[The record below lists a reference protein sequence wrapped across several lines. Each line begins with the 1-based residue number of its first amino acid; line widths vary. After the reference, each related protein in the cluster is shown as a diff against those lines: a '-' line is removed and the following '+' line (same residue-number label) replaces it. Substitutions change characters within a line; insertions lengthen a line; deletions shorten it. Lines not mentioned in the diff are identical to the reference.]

1 MLTSFCFHTFVRL
14 RNNKKELSTIL
25 FDASHLTSTV
35 DIEFTLFDNEL
46 AHLWNLSAD
55 AFSLLFSIEENT
67 EDPKLGRQL
76 KFARMQTEWT

>member
-1 MLTSFCFHTFVRL
+1 MTTVE
-14 RNNKKELSTIL
+14 KV
-25 FDASHLTSTV
+25 DASTQTRPSNDHQGNRCAEHLTSTV

-55 AFSLLFSIEENT
+55 AFSLLFGIEENT